1 MSMKKLYFLL
11 SVITIPFALKSQ
23 SYIPMLDSVNLW
35 QYNTSMLPVAPPP
48 GPQTASACSYG
59 NWYSNSKKQY
69 TSHDTIIDSLSYKI
83 VREETD
89 FNPASCDFG
98 YVREDTAA
106 RKVWFRDNAGNPEV
120 LLYDF
125 SLQVA
130 DTIPLTFI
138 VNGGLY
144 TNGTYTVDSILPFPI
159 RNTTSRMFC
168 LKNHTAS
175 WSPTLYWVEGVGC
188 LMNAFYLHSMNAS
201 MGMPIFW
208 QCQYYPQNSYEYM
221 TCFDHVTK
229 VYFDSCKYTT
239 AMNDVCFM
247 VTDSCN
253 YYNICGSIE
262 ENTLAVEMSIFPS
275 PATDVVNFEIEAP
288 NTMNL
293 NIIITDAFGRV
304 VKVADQTRITGNVSI
319 LIQQDISNLSVGSY
333 YIILTSEGKTYTKA
347 FTKQ

>member
-35 QYNTSMLPVAPPP
+35 QYNTSMLPIAPPP

-69 TSHDTIIDSLSYKI
+69 TTHDTIIDSLTYKI

-89 FNPASCDFG
+89 LNPTSCDFG
-98 YVREDTAA
+98 YVREDTTAH
-106 RKVWFRDNAGNPEV
+106 KVWFRDNAGNPEI

-125 SLQVA
+125 SMQVS
-130 DTIPLTFI
+130 DTISLTFI

-144 TNGTYTVDSILPFPI
+144 VNGIYTVDSIVPFQI
-159 RNTTSRMFC
+159 RNTVSRMFC
-168 LKNHTAS
+168 LTNHNVA
-175 WSPTLYWVEGVGC
+175 WGPTLYWVEGVGC
-188 LMNAFYLHSMNAS
+188 LMNAFYLHSLNS
-201 MGMPIFW
+201 SSGIPIFW

-221 TCFDHVTK
+221 TCFDHLTK
-229 VYFDSCKYTT
+229 VYFDSCKYTA

-253 YYNICGSIE
+253 YYNICGNID
-262 ENTLAVEMSIFPS
+262 ENTLNVEMNIFPA
-275 PATDVVNFEIEAP
+275 PATDVINFKIDAP

-293 NIIITDAFGRV
+293 NITITDAFGRV
-304 VKVADQTRITGNVSI
+304 VSAADQTRITGNVTTVI
-319 LIQQDISNLSVGSY
+319 EQDISNLSAGTY
-333 YIILTSEGKTYTKA
+333 YVILNSEGKT
-347 FTKQ
+347 